1 MMDIRSRIN
10 DFFVRE
16 LWDID
21 VNSLDKYRSFLVKT
35 LRLLYVAIRDFTEGR
50 LILLAM
56 GLVYPTLLALIPLL
70 AVSFSML
77 KSFGVHNQL
86 EPFLYNFLIPLG
98 PKGAEITEKIITA
111 VENMKVGV
119 LGFVG
124 LGFLIYTLVLLIH
137 RIEDAFNDIWKIKN
151 PRGFLQKFSNYM
163 SVIIVGPLLI
173 FSALGLTASIM
184 STTIVQKLS
193 AMEPFGTAIFV
204 AGKVIPYLFVIAAF
218 VFIYIFI
225 PNTRVKFESALIGG
239 VFGGVLWETAGW
251 AFASFVVTST
261 KYAAVYSGFAII
273 ILFMVWLF
281 MSWLILLVGA
291 KLSFYHQYPQFLA
304 VKKEHI
310 LLSNRFRERLSLLI
324 MFLVGY
330 NYLNNKSPWTFDS
343 LVKRLGVPVEA
354 VLDVITVLEK
364 KGLLLE
370 TGDDPPGYIPAKDMD
385 TMTLK
390 GIFDSV
396 RVCEDETLS
405 IEERFLSM
413 PEVDRVIR
421 KIDSAIESALNR
433 ETLRDLVTS
442 HKEAEA

>member
-1 MMDIRSRIN
+1 
-10 DFFVRE
+10 
-16 LWDID
+16 
-21 VNSLDKYRSFLVKT
+21 
-35 LRLLYVAIRDFTEGR
+35 
-50 LILLAM
+50 
-56 GLVYPTLLALIPLL
+56 
-70 AVSFSML
+70 
-77 KSFGVHNQL
+77 
-86 EPFLYNFLIPLG
+86 
-98 PKGAEITEKIITA
+98 
-111 VENMKVGV
+111 
-119 LGFVG
+119 
-124 LGFLIYTLVLLIH
+124 
-137 RIEDAFNDIWKIKN
+137 
-151 PRGFLQKFSNYM
+151 
-163 SVIIVGPLLI
+163 
-173 FSALGLTASIM
+173 
-184 STTIVQKLS
+184 
-193 AMEPFGTAIFV
+193 
-204 AGKVIPYLFVIAAF
+204 
-218 VFIYIFI
+218 
-225 PNTRVKFESALIGG
+225 VKFESALIGG

-304 VKKEHI
+304 VKKGHI